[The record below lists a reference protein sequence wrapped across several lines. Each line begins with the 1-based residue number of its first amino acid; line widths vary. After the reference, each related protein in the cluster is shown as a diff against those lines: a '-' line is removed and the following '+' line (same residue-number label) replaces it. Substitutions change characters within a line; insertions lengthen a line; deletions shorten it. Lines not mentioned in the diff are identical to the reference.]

1 MVKIKR
7 KEETKMTIGFIG
19 IGIMGRPMAK
29 NLLKAGYKLIVYDKF
44 AKFDDLVALG
54 AEGGSSNK
62 EVASKSDVVITMLP
76 NSPQVKEV
84 ILGPGGVI
92 EGSKAGQIV
101 VDMSSIAPAASQEV
115 GAVLKARNV
124 LFLDAPVSGGEPK
137 AIDATL
143 AIMVGGD
150 QETFDTVKPILDKM
164 GSSVVLVGDIGAGNV
179 TKLANQIVVALNIA
193 AVSEAF
199 VLAAKAG
206 VDPAKVFDAIKGG
219 LAGSTVMNAKV
230 PMILDG
236 NFKPGFRIELHTKDL
251 QNALD
256 TAHNLNVPIPLT
268 AGVMEIFQA
277 LKVQG
282 LATSD
287 HSAIVRYY
295 ENLAQVEVRK

>member
-1 MVKIKR
+1 MAI
-7 KEETKMTIGFIG
+7 IGFIG
-19 IGIMGRPMAK
+19 LGIMGRPMAK
-29 NLLKAGYKLIVYDKF
+29 NLIGAGYKLVVYDKF

-54 AEGGSSNK
+54 AEGASSNK
-62 EVASKSDVVITMLP
+62 EAASKSEIIITMLP
-76 NSPQVKEV
+76 NSPHVKEA
-84 ILGPGGVI
+84 ILGPGGVV
-92 EGSKAGQIV
+92 EGLKPGTIV

-115 GAVLKARNV
+115 AAALKAKNIA
-124 LFLDAPVSGGEPK
+124 FLDAPVSGGEPK
-137 AIDATL
+137 AIDGTL

-150 QETFDTVKPILDKM
+150 KAAFEKVKPLLEKM
-164 GSSVVLVGDIGAGNV
+164 GSSVVLVGDVGAGNV

-199 VLAAKAG
+199 VLATKAG
-206 VDPAKVFDAIKGG
+206 VNPQAVFDAIKGG

-236 NFKPGFRIELHTKDL
+236 NFKPGFRIELHIKDL

-268 AGVMEIFQA
+268 AGVMETLQA
-277 LKVQG
+277 LRVDG
-282 LATSD
+282 HAASD

-295 ENLAQVEVRK
+295 EKLAKIEVRK